1 MFGGQPN
8 SGGESIAALSM
19 AKTLEWRSAAA
30 SDPGLIRA
38 ENQDRVYADDELGI
52 FLVVDGLGGHAA
64 GERAAET
71 AVEVVCAEMTQAQ
84 LENPHGDARAR
95 IRRAITAANNRI
107 FEEAADNE
115 LWRGMACVLTLAAV
129 ADDKVFIGHVG
140 DSRLYLTWNGAI
152 RKLTSDHSPVGER
165 EDAGELSE
173 AEAMAHPRRHEVFR
187 DVGSRRREPDE
198 EDFIEIKEFLF
209 KPDAAILLCSDGLS
223 DLLTSTEI
231 LEVIE
236 RYNGD
241 PAQVAH
247 ELVEAANLAGGA
259 DNITAIFVA
268 GSEFLGNSSPAA
280 AEARVRNAITRA
292 REEVLAEP
300 RPAGRSKVARVL
312 TTRVAF
318 LIYGF
323 LLGIALAL
331 GGVAFGL
338 RWPKP

>member
-1 MFGGQPN
+1 
-8 SGGESIAALSM
+8 M
-19 AKTLEWRSAAA
+19 AKTLEWRSATA
-30 SDPGLIRA
+30 SDPGRMRA
-38 ENQDRVYADDELGI
+38 ENQDRAYAADDLGI

-64 GERAAET
+64 GEKAAET
-71 AVEVVCAEMTQAQ
+71 AVETIRGAMARWD
-84 LENPHGDARAR
+84 GDLRDQ

-115 LWRGMACVLTLAAV
+115 MWRGMACVLTLAV
-129 ADDKVFIGHVG
+129 IADDKVIVGHVG

-165 EDAGELSE
+165 EDAGELTE

-198 EDFIEIKEFLF
+198 EDFIELKEFLF

-223 DLLTSTEI
+223 DLLTSTEM
-231 LEVIE
+231 LDVIE
-236 RYNGD
+236 RYDGD
-241 PAQVAH
+241 PAPVAR
-247 ELVEAANLAGGA
+247 ELVEAANAAGGS

-268 GSEFLGNSSPAA
+268 GSEFLGNASPAA
-280 AEARVRNAITRA
+280 AEARARNAITKA
-292 REEVLAEP
+292 RETEPGELAVE
-300 RPAGRSKVARVL
+300 RRGGALSKIGRVL

-323 LLGIALAL
+323 VLGVVLALA
-331 GGVAFGL
+331 L

>member
-1 MFGGQPN
+1 VLCGDA
-8 SGGESIAALSM
+8 AALTM
-19 AKTLEWRSAAA
+19 AKILEWRSATA
-30 SDPGLIRA
+30 SDPGRVRA
-38 ENQDRVYADDELGI
+38 ENQDRAYADDELGF

-64 GERAAET
+64 GEKAAET
-71 AVEVVCAEMTQAQ
+71 AVEAVRAEMV
-84 LENPHGDARAR
+84 ERDGDPRDR
-95 IRRAITAANNRI
+95 IRRAIAAANNRI
-107 FEEAADNE
+107 FEAAAENE
-115 LWRGMACVLTLAAV
+115 TWLGMACVLTLAAIS
-129 ADDKVFIGHVG
+129 DDRVIVGHVG

-165 EDAGELSE
+165 EDAGELNE

-198 EDFIEIKEFLF
+198 EDFIEVKEFLF

-223 DLLTSTEI
+223 DRLTSAEM

-247 ELVEAANLAGGA
+247 ELVEAANVAGGN

-268 GSEFLGNSSPAA
+268 GSEFLGNASPAA
-280 AEARVRNAITRA
+280 AEARARNAITKA
-292 REEVLAEP
+292 RESVVEEEP
-300 RPAGRSKVARVL
+300 RGGFGSKVARAL

-318 LIYGF
+318 LVYGF
-323 LLGIALAL
+323 VLGLVLALA
-331 GGVAFGL
+331 L

>member
-1 MFGGQPN
+1 M
-8 SGGESIAALSM
+8 
-19 AKTLEWRSAAA
+19 
-30 SDPGLIRA
+30 RA
-38 ENQDRVYADDELGI
+38 ENQDRAYADDEQGI

-64 GERAAET
+64 GEKAADT
-71 AVEVVCAEMTQAQ
+71 AIEVIRAEMANR
-84 LENPHGDARAR
+84 EGEPRDRVR
-95 IRRAITAANNRI
+95 WAITAANNRI

-115 LWRGMACVLTLAAV
+115 AWRGMACVLTLAAV
-129 ADDKVFIGHVG
+129 SDDKVIVGHVG

-165 EDAGELSE
+165 EDARELTE
-173 AEAMAHPRRHEVFR
+173 AEAMAHPRRNEVFR

-223 DLLTSTEI
+223 DLLTSTEM

-241 PAQVAH
+241 PAHVAH
-247 ELVEAANLAGGA
+247 ELVEAANLAGGN

-268 GSEFLGNSSPAA
+268 GSEFLGNMSPAA
-280 AEARVRNAITRA
+280 AEARTRHATTKA
-292 REEVLAEP
+292 RDEVLSELYVE
-300 RPAGRSKVARVL
+300 GRLTKVARVL

-323 LLGIALAL
+323 VLGVVLALA
-331 GGVAFGL
+331 L

>member
-1 MFGGQPN
+1 
-8 SGGESIAALSM
+8 M
-19 AKTLEWRSAAA
+19 AKILEGQSGYAWRSATA
-30 SDPGLIRA
+30 SDPGRVRA
-38 ENQDRVYADDELGI
+38 ENQDRAYADDDLGI

-64 GERAAET
+64 GEKAAET
-71 AVEVVCAEMTQAQ
+71 AVEAVRATM
-84 LENPHGDARAR
+84 LEAGGDPRHQ

-107 FEEAADNE
+107 FEEASENE
-115 LWRGMACVLTLAAV
+115 TWRGMACVLTLAV
-129 ADDKVFIGHVG
+129 ISDDKVTVGHVG

-165 EDAGELSE
+165 EDAGELTE

-198 EDFIEIKEFLF
+198 EDFIEVKEFLF

-223 DLLTSTEI
+223 DQLTAAEM

-241 PAQVAH
+241 PARVAD
-247 ELVEAANLAGGA
+247 ELVEAANVAGGS

-268 GSEFLGNSSPAA
+268 GSEFLGNASPAA
-280 AEARVRNAITRA
+280 AEARTRNAITKA
-292 REEVLAEP
+292 REIGVEEQ
-300 RPAGRSKVARVL
+300 PAGDARSKVARAL
-312 TTRVAF
+312 STRVAF

-323 LLGIALAL
+323 LLGVALAL
-331 GGVAFGL
+331 ALVLAL

>member
-1 MFGGQPN
+1 VFCGDA
-8 SGGESIAALSM
+8 AALTM
-19 AKTLEWRSAAA
+19 AKTLEWRSATA
-30 SDPGLIRA
+30 SDPGRMRA
-38 ENQDRVYADDELGI
+38 ENQDRAHADDELGI

-64 GERAAET
+64 GEKAAET
-71 AVEVVCAEMTQAQ
+71 AVQAICAEMSVSFPQD
-84 LENPHGDARAR
+84 GDWRDR
-95 IRRAITAANNRI
+95 IRRAIAAANNRI
-107 FEEAADNE
+107 FEQAAENE
-115 LWRGMACVLTLAAV
+115 TWRGMACVLTLATIS
-129 ADDKVFIGHVG
+129 DDKVIVGHVG

-165 EDAGELSE
+165 EDAGELNE

-198 EDFIEIKEFLF
+198 EDFIEVKEFLF

-223 DLLTSTEI
+223 DQLTAAEM

-241 PAQVAH
+241 PAQVAR
-247 ELVEAANLAGGA
+247 ELVEAANAAGGS

-268 GSEFLGNSSPAA
+268 GSEFLGNASPAA
-280 AEARVRNAITRA
+280 AEARSRNAITKA
-292 REEVLAEP
+292 RESVLEEEP
-300 RPAGRSKVARVL
+300 SLGFGTKVARAL

-318 LIYGF
+318 LVYGF
-323 LLGIALAL
+323 VLGVVLALA
-331 GGVAFGL
+331 L

>member
-1 MFGGQPN
+1 
-8 SGGESIAALSM
+8 
-19 AKTLEWRSAAA
+19 
-30 SDPGLIRA
+30 
-38 ENQDRVYADDELGI
+38 
-52 FLVVDGLGGHAA
+52 
-64 GERAAET
+64 
-71 AVEVVCAEMTQAQ
+71 
-84 LENPHGDARAR
+84 
-95 IRRAITAANNRI
+95 
-107 FEEAADNE
+107 
-115 LWRGMACVLTLAAV
+115 MACVLTLAAIS
-129 ADDKVFIGHVG
+129 DDKVIVGHVG

-165 EDAGELSE
+165 EDGGELTE

-198 EDFIEIKEFLF
+198 EDFIEVKEFLF

-223 DLLTSTEI
+223 DLLTAAEM

-247 ELVEAANLAGGA
+247 ELVEAANVAGGN

-268 GSEFLGNSSPAA
+268 GSEFLGNASPAA
-280 AEARVRNAITRA
+280 AEARARNAITKARDGLVEDSRA
-292 REEVLAEP
+292 
-300 RPAGRSKVARVL
+300 GSKVVRIL

-318 LIYGF
+318 LVYGF
-323 LLGIALAL
+323 VLGVALAAVSL
-331 GGVAFGL
+331 VLGL